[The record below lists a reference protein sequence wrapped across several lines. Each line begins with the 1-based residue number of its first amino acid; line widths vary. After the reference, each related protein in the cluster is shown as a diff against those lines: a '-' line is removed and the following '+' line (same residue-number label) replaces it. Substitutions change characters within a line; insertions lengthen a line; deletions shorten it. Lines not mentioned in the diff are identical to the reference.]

1 MKKLLLLLLTAL
13 FASCLLAERP
23 TFGVTFIPGE
33 IYIRFD
39 KGKRHGLRQDFQPP
53 KSMPNGDALKDLF
66 GKEVQF
72 DYPKQPSTASR
83 GDIKDVFGN
92 KIGTFVVVYADDFQS
107 VARVDSLNQ
116 GAKIEDGDHLEIP
129 NKELSAG
136 IKNLRDLSYV
146 KFRIE
151 NSENYFYIRKGILEI
166 KTSNFKRG
174 AKSNLYDANDAKGKF
189 VGICTVEV
197 IADNISLGR
206 VTQYSAGYFAKD
218 VQSGRVTGYFDQI
231 VGGSGFAN
239 ITWGNIIM
247 VIVAFGFLYLA
258 IAKDYEPLLLCP
270 IAFGILVGN
279 MPMPLSIF
287 NSVSVYMIDPV
298 THEYVFNT
306 GGNSVLG
313 LIYYGVKSGFLPPLI
328 FLGIGALTD
337 FSALLSNPKSLLL
350 GAAAQFGIYAAF
362 IGSLWFGFSPQSAA
376 SIGIIGGADGPTAIF
391 TASRLAPSLIG
402 PIAIAAYSYMAMV
415 PVIQPPI
422 MKLLTTKQERLI
434 RMTPGRKVSKF
445 EKVAF
450 PVGALIVTVLVAPGG
465 LPLLGPLFLGNLLRE
480 SGVTTRLAKTASSA
494 LLDICTIFIGFGVGA
509 STSAAVFLKPDS
521 IKIFAMGCV
530 AFSFATA
537 SGVMFAK
544 IMNVFS
550 KEKVNPLIGAAGVS
564 AVPDSARVAHIVGQQ
579 EDPGN
584 FLLQHAMGP
593 NVAGV
598 IGSAIA
604 AGIFLGLF

>member
-1 MKKLLLLLLTAL
+1 LL
-13 FASCLLAERP
+13 FAIPLSAESRP
-23 TFGVTFIPGE
+23 EFHVTFVPGE
-33 IYIRFD
+33 VYIRFN
-39 KGKRHGLRQDFQPP
+39 KGTDDGVTNKFQDPMATRGL
-53 KSMPNGDALKDLF
+53 LKNVY
-66 GKEVQF
+66 GEEV
-72 DYPKQPSTASR
+72 
-83 GDIKDVFGN
+83 
-92 KIGTFVVVYADDFQS
+92 GTFVAVFADNKQT
-107 VARVDSLNQ
+107 VARIDTMAKGVSIADVDH
-116 GAKIEDGDHLEIP
+116 IEIP
-129 NKELSAG
+129 RL
-136 IKNLRDLSYV
+136 KNCQYL
-146 KFRIE
+146 KFQLE
-151 NSENYFYIRKGILEI
+151 ASENYFYMDKGNVEI
-166 KTSNFKRG
+166 KSPIFKRG
-174 AKSNLYDANDAKGKF
+174 AKGNLYDAYGNLA
-189 VGICTVEV
+189 GICTVES
-197 IADNISLGR
+197 ISEHESLGR
-206 VTQYSAGYFAKD
+206 VAQFNNGKFSQD
-218 VQSGRVTGYFDQI
+218 VVRGHINSYLDQI
-231 VGGSGFAN
+231 LGGSGFVN
-239 ITWGNIIM
+239 ITFGNIIM

-258 IAKDYEPLLLCP
+258 IAKDYEPLLLVP
-270 IAFGILVGN
+270 IAVGILIGN

-313 LIYYGVKSGFLPPLI
+313 MIYYGVKSGFLPPLI

-362 IGSLWFGFSPQSAA
+362 FGALMLGFTPQSAA

-391 TASRLAPSLIG
+391 TASRLAPGLVG

-422 MKLLTTKQERLI
+422 MKLLTTRQERLI
-434 RMTPGRKVSKF
+434 RMAPGRKVSKF

-450 PVGALIVTVLVAPGG
+450 PVGALIVTCLVAPGG

-494 LLDICTIFIGFGVGA
+494 MLDICTIMIGLGVGA
-509 STSAAVFLKPDS
+509 STSAAVFLNKDS
-521 IKIFAMGCV
+521 VLVFAMGCV

-537 SGVMFAK
+537 AGVAFAK
-544 IMNVFS
+544 LMNVFS
-550 KEKVNPLIGAAGVS
+550 KNKVNPLIGAAGVS

-579 EDPGN
+579 EDPSN

>member
-1 MKKLLLLLLTAL
+1 VKKLLLLLLSAL
-13 FASCLLAERP
+13 FASCLQAEHP
-23 TFGVTFIPGE
+23 IFDVKFIPGE

-39 KGKRHGLRQDFQPP
+39 KGRRHGLRQDFQPP
-53 KSMPNGDALKDLF
+53 KSLSNGEALKDLL
-66 GKEVQF
+66 GKDVKF

-92 KIGTFVVVYADDFQS
+92 KIGTFIVVYADDFQS
-107 VARVDSLNQ
+107 VAIVDSLIQ
-116 GAKIEDGDHLEIP
+116 GFSIENGDHLEIP
-129 NKELSAG
+129 NNQLSAG
-136 IKNLRDLSYV
+136 IKDLKGLDYV

-151 NSENYFYIRKGILEI
+151 NSENYFYILKGNREI
-166 KTSNFKRG
+166 KSSNFKRG
-174 AKSNLYDANDAKGKF
+174 AKGNLYDASGKF
-189 VGICTVEV
+189 VGICTVEI
-197 IADNISLGR
+197 IADHISLGR
-206 VTQYSAGYFAKD
+206 VTQYNSGYFAKD
-218 VQSGRVTGYFDQI
+218 VQSGRVTGYFNQI
-231 VGGSGFAN
+231 IGGSGFAN
-239 ITWGNIIM
+239 VTWGNIIM
-247 VIVAFGFLYLA
+247 VIVAFGFMYLA

-362 IGSLWFGFSPQSAA
+362 LGSLWLGFSPQSAA

-422 MKLLTTKQERLI
+422 MRLLTTKKERLI
-434 RMTPGRKVSKF
+434 RMAPGRKVSKF

-537 SGVMFAK
+537 AGVSFAK
-544 IMNVFS
+544 LMNVFS

-579 EDPGN
+579 EDPSN

>member
-1 MKKLLLLLLTAL
+1 MSARAICLLKLQDPKWRCCREFVVKKLWLLIISIIMTLPLQ
-13 FASCLLAERP
+13 AESRP
-23 TFGVTFIPGE
+23 NFGVEFVPGE
-33 IYIRFD
+33 VYIRFH
-39 KGKRHGLRQDFQPP
+39 KGTKDGIENDFLGPKATKGLLMNVR
-53 KSMPNGDALKDLF
+53 GE
-66 GKEVQF
+66 EVGSF
-72 DYPKQPSTASR
+72 VT
-83 GDIKDVFGN
+83 VF
-92 KIGTFVVVYADDFQS
+92 ADS
-107 VARVDSLNQ
+107 SEAVARVDSIKDGLSVGDADYIKIPKINLNY
-116 GAKIEDGDHLEIP
+116 AKFQLE
-129 NKELSAG
+129 KSQ
-136 IKNLRDLSYV
+136 D
-146 KFRIE
+146 
-151 NSENYFYIRKGILEI
+151 YFYMDKGRADI
-166 KTSNFKRG
+166 KSSIFKRG
-174 AKSNLYDANDAKGKF
+174 AKGNLYDEKGELA
-189 VGICTVEV
+189 GICTVES
-197 IADNISLGR
+197 IAEHKSLGR
-206 VTQYSAGYFAKD
+206 VTQFNEKKFSKD
-218 VQSGRVTGYFDQI
+218 VVRGHINGYMDQI
-231 VGGSGFAN
+231 LGGSGFVN
-239 ITWGNIIM
+239 ITWGNVVMIL
-247 VIVAFGFLYLA
+247 VAFFFLYLA
-258 IAKDYEPLLLCP
+258 IAKDYEPLLLVP
-270 IAFGILVGN
+270 IAFGILIGN

-313 LIYYGVKSGFLPPLI
+313 MIYYGVKSGFLPPLI

-362 IGSLWFGFSPQSAA
+362 LGSLVLGFTPQEAA

-391 TASRLAPSLIG
+391 TSSRLAPSLIG

-422 MKLLTTKQERLI
+422 MKLLTTHKERLI
-434 RMTPGRKVSKF
+434 RMAPGRKVSKF

-450 PVGALIVTVLVAPGG
+450 PVGALIITCLVAPGG
-465 LPLLGPLFLGNLLRE
+465 LPLLGPLFLGNILRE

-494 LLDICTIFIGFGVGA
+494 MLDICTVMIGLGVGA
-509 STSAAVFLKPDS
+509 STSAKVFLKPDS
-521 IKIFAMGCV
+521 LLIFAMGCV

-537 SGVMFAK
+537 SGVTFAK
-544 IMNVFS
+544 LINVFS
-550 KEKVNPLIGAAGVS
+550 KNKVNPLIGAAGVS

-579 EDPGN
+579 YDSTN

>member
-1 MKKLLLLLLTAL
+1 MKKLWLLILLI
-13 FASCLLAERP
+13 LLAAPLRAESRP
-23 TFGVTFIPGE
+23 SFGVKFVAGE
-33 IYIRFD
+33 VYIRFN
-39 KGKRHGLRQDFQPP
+39 KGTTHGLKNDFQGPLATR
-53 KSMPNGDALKDLF
+53 GILKDVY
-66 GKEVQF
+66 GNEAGTIV
-72 DYPKQPSTASR
+72 TA
-83 GDIKDVFGN
+83 F
-92 KIGTFVVVYADDFQS
+92 ADDFEA
-107 VARVDSLNQ
+107 VARIDSIAPGVSIADVD
-116 GAKIEDGDHLEIP
+116 HVEIP
-129 NKELSAG
+129 ELNLNH
-136 IKNLRDLSYV
+136 IKFQLE
-146 KFRIE
+146 K
-151 NSENYFYIRKGILEI
+151 SENYFYIDKGKKDI
-166 KTSNFKRG
+166 TASTFKRG
-174 AKSNLYDANDAKGKF
+174 AKGNLYDDNNNLA
-189 VGICTVEV
+189 GICTVE
-197 IADNISLGR
+197 IISDHESLGR
-206 VTQYSAGYFAKD
+206 VTQFNAGYFSKD
-218 VQSGRVTGYFDQI
+218 VRRGYVTGYIDQI
-231 VGGSGFAN
+231 LGGSGFVN
-239 ITWGNIIM
+239 ITWGNVIM
-247 VIVAFGFLYLA
+247 VLVAFFFLYLA
-258 IAKDYEPLLLCP
+258 IAKDYEPLLLVP
-270 IAFGILVGN
+270 IGFGILIGN

-313 LIYYGVKSGFLPPLI
+313 MIYYGVKSGFLPPLI

-362 IGSLWFGFSPQSAA
+362 LGSLLLGFSPQSAA

-422 MKLLTTKQERLI
+422 MKLLTTREERLI
-434 RMTPGRKVSKF
+434 RMAPGRKVSKF

-450 PVGALIVTVLVAPGG
+450 PIGALIVTCLVAPGG
-465 LPLLGPLFLGNLLRE
+465 LPLLGPLFLGNILRE

-494 LLDICTIFIGFGVGA
+494 MLDICTIMIGLGVGA
-509 STSAAVFLKPDS
+509 STSATVFLTKQS
-521 IKIFAMGCV
+521 VMVFAMGCV

-537 SGVMFAK
+537 SGVAFAK
-544 IMNVFS
+544 LMNVFS
-550 KEKVNPLIGAAGVS
+550 KNKINPLIGAAGVS
-564 AVPDSARVAHIVGQQ
+564 AVPDSARVAHIVGQS
-579 EDPGN
+579 EDPTN